1 MSHACRS
8 LELVAIVPRAHAP
21 RVQEVLLARRS
32 VITVEGSSPIILTM
46 TTRRN
51 ATVIVFE

>member
-46 TTRRN
+46 TTRSN